1 MDDFARDKTHG
12 LVQGFQPA
20 DQDAQRAAMMEQTP
34 LGRFGQPDGATRFLA
49 SSDPSFVNDSVFLAD
64 GGVVA
69 TR

>member
-1 MDDFARDKTHG
+1 MDDFAKYKTHG
-12 LVQGFQPA
+12 LVQGFEPGG
-20 DQDAQRAAMMEQTP
+20 QDAQRAAMMEQTP
-34 LGRFGQPDGATRFLA
+34 LGRFGQPDEAMRFLA

>member
-1 MDDFARDKTHG
+1 MDDFAKYEMQRLVRG
-12 LVQGFQPA
+12 LRPA
-20 DQDAQRAAMMEQTP
+20 DQVAQRAAMMEQTP
-34 LGRFGQPDGATRFLA
+34 LGRFGQPDEAKCFMA